1 VIAVAAHIVGD
12 TATAEDIA
20 SEAFER
26 LARQTTEVRDTDAWL
41 RTVAYRSALNE
52 LRRRERQV
60 RAHRR
65 AAAEAPVPRTPDE
78 LVDDGDRRAATA
90 VARLPAQ
97 QKAAAL
103 LCWGDGLS
111 VGEAAE
117 VMGCAA
123 STVRV
128 HLFRARRTL
137 QPMLRDGVAAST
149 FTDDERT
156 TP

>member
-1 VIAVAAHIVGD
+1 MVIAVAAHIVGD

-26 LARQTTEVRDTDAWL
+26 LARRTGEVRDTDAWL
-41 RTVAYRSALNE
+41 RTVAYRAALNE
-52 LRRRERQV
+52 LRRRERQE

-65 AAAEAPVPRTPDE
+65 AASEAPVPRTPDE
-78 LVDDGDRRAATA
+78 LVDDGDRAAA
-90 VARLPAQ
+90 AAIARLPAK

-103 LCWGDGLS
+103 LCWGEGLA
-111 VGEAAE
+111 VTEAAAIL
-117 VMGCAA
+117 GCAA

-137 QPMLRDGVAAST
+137 QPMLRDLMPPS
-149 FTDDERT
+149 TDDERSA
-156 TP
+156 P